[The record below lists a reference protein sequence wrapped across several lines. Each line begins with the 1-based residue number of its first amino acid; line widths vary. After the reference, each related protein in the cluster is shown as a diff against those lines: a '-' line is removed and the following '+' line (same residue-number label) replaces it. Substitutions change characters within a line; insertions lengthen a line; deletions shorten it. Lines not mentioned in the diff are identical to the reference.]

1 MNRRWLLTA
10 ALTGT
15 ALPLLG
21 GAARSAAALPA
32 STVDTLDAFTDTL
45 IPGAKRFPGD
55 VAVAGV
61 AAGPGGADAGF
72 LTLLTDPRAGARPL
86 LPAIAT
92 LLNARAW
99 GYALSRGIWLTPL
112 LPAFVALP
120 YRHRSAVVARLFQ
133 RDDPDRDLWAV
144 LALASSL
151 AFDAAAHLP
160 TAQAVRDRHPGLA
173 TLRFP
178 PPDPDGFWRHPD
190 SSYRRALAD
199 RHPDTTPEGS
209 PR

>member
-1 MNRRWLLTA
+1 MNRRWLLA
-10 ALTGT
+10 AAFTGA

-21 GAARSAAALPA
+21 VAARPAAAVPA
-32 STVDTLDAFTDTL
+32 STADTLDAFTDTL

-61 AAGPGGADAGF
+61 APGPGGADAGF

-86 LPAIAT
+86 LPVVAA
-92 LLNARAW
+92 LLNTRAW
-99 GYALSRGIWLTPL
+99 GYALSQGLLLSPL
-112 LPAFVALP
+112 VPGFVALS

-160 TAQAVRDRHPGLA
+160 TARAVRDRHPGLA
-173 TLRFP
+173 TLNFP
-178 PPDPDGFWRHPD
+178 APDPDGFWRYPD
-190 SSYRRALAD
+190 FSYRLALAD
-199 RHPDTTPEGS
+199 RHPYTTPEGS

>member
-1 MNRRWLLTA
+1 M
-10 ALTGT
+10 
-15 ALPLLG
+15 
-21 GAARSAAALPA
+21 PA

-61 AAGPGGADAGF
+61 ATGPGGADAGF
-72 LTLLTDPRAGARPL
+72 LTLLTDPRVGARPL
-86 LPAIAT
+86 LPAVAA

-99 GYALSRGIWLTPL
+99 GYALSQGSWPTPR
-112 LPAFVALP
+112 LPAFVALS

-144 LALASSL
+144 LALASGL

-173 TLRFP
+173 VLRFP
-178 PPDPDGFWRHPD
+178 PPDPDGFWRHPE
-190 SSYRRALAD
+190 SSYRLVLAD
-199 RHPDTTPEGS
+199 RHPDTTPEGN